1 MKIKIKNNSGYKA
14 FLNFMDKLKE
24 KERDLNKR
32 EMDFI
37 NGDSLYKWKLNS
49 IRAREENIYEREI
62 IVINGLK
69 FSVRL
74 ENRFRVKGEYAPK
87 VKGEV
92 NEEYDFLPDPK
103 LSLYDDSMSYKFK
116 PHYVVNSFVG
126 EHSDDNDEINVF
138 SLNINKNIKLSK
150 RDVIKVGDERE
161 NKIRGH
167 DTEIICVRRFDINK
181 TKGLYDENNINYCTK
196 WIYYFIKKT
205 YSERVKWSIF
215 NLFIWFLTLSMISL
229 SITLFKDMGFL
240 NIYPYLVFISSF
252 LFLRSGVRYKKRR
265 RAIKMLKIK
274 KELIDFIG
282 INIKPKIKGIER
294 NSYDNDFFDEHYDE
308 KKEYTKKAV
317 NSNDFGDIMFDK
329 IFRLL
334 CP

>member
-1 MKIKIKNNSGYKA
+1 MKIKIKNNNGYKA
-14 FLNFMDKLKE
+14 FLNFMDKLEKKE
-24 KERDLNKR
+24 IDLNKR
-32 EMDFI
+32 EMDFV
-37 NGDSLYKWKLNS
+37 NDGSLYRWKLNS
-49 IRAREENIYEREI
+49 IRIREENIYEREL

-103 LSLYDDSMSYKFK
+103 LSLYDDSMSYEFK

-150 RDVIKVGDERE
+150 SDVIKVGDERE

-205 YSERVKWSIF
+205 CSERVKWFIF

-240 NIYPYLVFISSF
+240 NMYPYLVFISSF
-252 LFLRSGVRYKKRR
+252 LFLRSGIRYKKRR
-265 RAIKMLKIK
+265 KSIKMLKIK
-274 KELIDFIG
+274 KELINFIG

-294 NSYDNDFFDEHYDE
+294 ASNDNDFFDEHYDE

-317 NSNDFGDIMFDK
+317 NSDDFGDIMFDK
-329 IFRLL
+329 IFRIFR
-334 CP
+334 P